1 MSLKI
6 KVPTIACEVC
16 GNTITKAIESQQ
28 EDAQVSVD
36 VTNKIVTVDTS
47 ATEAEIKS
55 IIVESGHTPE

>member
-1 MSLKI
+1 MSLSI

-36 VTNKIVTVDTS
+36 VANKVVTVETS
-47 ATEAEIKS
+47 ATEAEIKA
-55 IIVESGHTPE
+55 IIVGSGHTPE